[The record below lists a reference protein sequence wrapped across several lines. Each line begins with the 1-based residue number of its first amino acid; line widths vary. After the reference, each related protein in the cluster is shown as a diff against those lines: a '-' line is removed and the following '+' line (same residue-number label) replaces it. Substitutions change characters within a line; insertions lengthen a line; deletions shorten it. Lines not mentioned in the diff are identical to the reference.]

1 VKHERCNSTQVAL
14 VNSFIVSSLVRL
26 YAEFDGDVLEA
37 VVLGELAQREAPGPS
52 GTQAREDNRH
62 CNAFAIANRTG
73 IPRETVRRK
82 LSSLE
87 RRGWV
92 HRETNG
98 AFALT
103 AAARKHF
110 APWCVELR
118 DKLRE
123 LARHLDALKPR
134 RASPSSTR

>member
-1 VKHERCNSTQVAL
+1 MKHHRCNSNAVAL

-37 VVLGELAQREAPGPS
+37 LVLGKLAQREVPGHR
-52 GTQAREDNRH
+52 ARARARKTD
-62 CNAFAIANRTG
+62 CSAFAIANGTG

-92 HRETNG
+92 RREANG
-98 AFALT
+98 AVAVT
-103 AAARKHF
+103 AAARKRF

-118 DKLRE
+118 DHLSE
-123 LARHLDALKPR
+123 LARHLDALEPHG
-134 RASPSSTR
+134 ASPSSSR